1 MMTLTETQ
9 NMQPTGFHYFDNTF
23 VSRKEIK
30 GVINHAELINL
41 KGAQRS
47 QTISQYEIELW
58 TDKQVINIHAGNIL
72 TNVVFTPV
80 AAAAD
85 IIFFPI
91 SLTFLR
97 FMTGLGAFK

>member
-1 MMTLTETQ
+1 MTLTETQ

-23 VSRKEIK
+23 VSREEIK

-47 QTISQYEIELW
+47 QTISQYKIELW
-58 TDKQVINIHAGNIL
+58 TWKQVTDIHAGNIL
-72 TNVVFTPV
+72 TNVIITLV

-91 SLTFLR
+91 SLTFFL

>member
-1 MMTLTETQ
+1 MTLTEIQ

-23 VSRKEIK
+23 VSREEIK

-47 QTISQYEIELW
+47 QTISQYKIELW
-58 TDKQVINIHAGNIL
+58 TWKQVTDIHAGNIL
-72 TNVVFTPV
+72 TNVIITPV

-91 SLTFLR
+91 SLTFFL

>member
-1 MMTLTETQ
+1 MTLTEIQ
-9 NMQPTGFHYFDNTF
+9 NMQPTGFHYFDNTY
-23 VSRKEIK
+23 VSAEKIK
-30 GVINHAELINL
+30 GVINRAELVNL
-41 KGAQRS
+41 KSAQLS
-47 QTISQYEIELW
+47 KTASQYEIELW
-58 TDKQVINIHAGNIL
+58 TDKQVTDIHAGNIL
-72 TNVVFTPV
+72 TNVVLTPV

>member
-1 MMTLTETQ
+1 MTLTETQ
-9 NMQPTGFHYFDNTF
+9 NMQPIGFHYFDNTY
-23 VSRKEIK
+23 VSAEKIK

-41 KGAQRS
+41 KSAQRNK
-47 QTISQYEIELW
+47 IASQYRIELW
-58 TDKQVINIHAGNIL
+58 TWKQVTDIHTGNIL
-72 TNVVFTPV
+72 TIVVLTPV

-85 IIFFPI
+85 IIFFLI

>member
-1 MMTLTETQ
+1 MMTLTEIQ
-9 NMQPTGFHYFDNTF
+9 NMHPTGFHYFDNTF
-23 VSRKEIK
+23 VSREEIK
-30 GVINHAELINL
+30 GVINHAELVNS
-41 KGAQRS
+41 KSAQLS
-47 QTISQYEIELW
+47 KTASQYEIELW

-72 TNVVFTPV
+72 TNVVLTPV